1 MSKTALAILTDNF
14 EEIEAVTP
22 IDILR
27 RAEVEVTIAS
37 RTNSFNVKGRS
48 NITIVADCLLDSA
61 LADGK
66 TYDLVLLPGG
76 PGHTAMRT
84 DTRVLELVKK
94 QVEAGRVVGAI
105 CAAPTVLKDAG
116 VIKGKKITAH
126 FSVMEE
132 LPNMLQKE
140 DVVKDGVIITSRG
153 AGTAIPFALALVEK
167 LCGYEKALKIA
178 HAICSGMKSI
188 P

>member
-1 MSKTALAILTDNF
+1 MSKTALVILTDNF

-27 RAEVEVTIAS
+27 RAEVAVTVAS
-37 RTNSFNVKGRS
+37 RTGSPSVKGRS
-48 NITIVADCLLDSA
+48 GITIVADCLLDDA

-66 TYDLVLLPGG
+66 AYDLLVLPGG
-76 PGHTAMRT
+76 PGHVALRK
-84 DTRVLELVKK
+84 DERVLNLVRK
-94 QVEAGRVVGAI
+94 QVESGKLIGAI

-116 VIKGKKITAH
+116 VLKGRRITAH
-126 FSVMEE
+126 FSVLEE

-140 DVVKDGVIITSRG
+140 DVVIDGTIVTSRG
-153 AGTAIPFALALVEK
+153 AGTSVPFALSLVEK

-178 HAICSGMKSI
+178 HAIVSGIKCI

>member
-1 MSKTALAILTDNF
+1 MSKTALVILTDNF

-37 RTNSFNVKGRS
+37 RTEIREVSGRTG
-48 NITIVADCLLDSA
+48 ITVIADCLLDEA
-61 LADGK
+61 LGK
-66 TYDLVLLPGG
+66 GKVYDLVILPGG
-76 PGHTAMRT
+76 PGHAALRK
-84 DTRVLELVKK
+84 DERVLALVKA
-94 QVEAGRVVGAI
+94 QVEAGRIVGAI

-116 VIKGKKITAH
+116 VLKGRKITGH
-126 FSVMEE
+126 FSIVEE
-132 LPNMLQKE
+132 IPSILQKE
-140 DVVKDGVIITSRG
+140 DVVKDGTIITSRG

-178 HAICSGMKSI
+178 HAICCGMKSI